1 KDKKEVVYGGFK
13 MYFVNQKQIEE
24 TLEYMDKLLN
34 ELDKYNFDSLIEKL
48 ALQRMTHLTIEA
60 IIDVGNMMID
70 GFIMRDPGSY
80 EDIIDIL
87 VDERVLPE
95 PEVNNYKEII
105 SLRKMLVKEY
115 LHVDDTHL
123 IDSVM
128 KNKEILN
135 NFSKHIRTY
144 VQEETDVAHA
154 FSNEK

>member
-1 KDKKEVVYGGFK
+1 

-24 TLEYMDKLLN
+24 TLEYMDKLLK

-48 ALQRMTHLTIEA
+48 ALQRMTHLVIEA

-95 PEVNNYKEII
+95 SEINQYKEII

-115 LHVDDTHL
+115 LQVDDTHL
-123 IDSVM
+123 IDLVM
-128 KNKEILN
+128 RNKEILN
-135 NFSKHIRTY
+135 NFSTHIRTY
-144 VQEETDVAHA
+144 LREETDVAHA

>member
-1 KDKKEVVYGGFK
+1 

-144 VQEETDVAHA
+144 LQEETDVAHA

>member
-1 KDKKEVVYGGFK
+1 

-24 TLEYMDKLLN
+24 TLEYMDKLLK

-48 ALQRMTHLTIEA
+48 ALQRMTHLVIEA

-95 PEVNNYKEII
+95 SEINQYKEII

-115 LHVDDTHL
+115 LQVDDTHL

-128 KNKEILN
+128 RNKEILN
-135 NFSKHIRTY
+135 NFSTHIRTY
-144 VQEETDVAHA
+144 LREETDVAHA